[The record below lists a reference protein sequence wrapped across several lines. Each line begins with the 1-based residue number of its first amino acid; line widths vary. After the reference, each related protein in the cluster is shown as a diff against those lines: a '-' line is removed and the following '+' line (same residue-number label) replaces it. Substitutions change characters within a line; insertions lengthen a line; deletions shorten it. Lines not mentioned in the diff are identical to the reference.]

1 MEARKRHDSFGRK
14 ILSLYYGSARAR
26 ADVLLAIGHALRG
39 KHRLIPESGN
49 KDNLDF
55 GP

>member
-1 MEARKRHDSFGRK
+1 MTRSEEK
-14 ILSLYYGSARAR
+14 ILSLYYAWDSAR
-26 ADVLLAIGHALRG
+26 ADVLLAIGRALRG
-39 KHRLIPESGN
+39 KRRLIPEPGN